1 MSVRLRLTLY
11 WASIVSLLLLG
22 AGLAVFLLF
31 QRLQWGRLDGALMEE
46 ADTAAQTIAHGADA
60 AQIVARLS
68 EERDLGPGRRVWVG
82 AGKASVASGGDSD
95 PDLPVL
101 RDADVTRGIVNGRHG
116 AFRYAVIPFLLNGA
130 QAYLAD
136 GVDARTARESV
147 SRLRATLLL
156 VMPVLL
162 AVSISVGYWLA
173 GWALAPLVTVAD
185 ALSEIKPRDLSCRL
199 APGPVEDELGR
210 LIRAINGL
218 LERIERASLAERR
231 FAADAAHE
239 LRTPLTVLHTGIEVA
254 LRRERTAAEYELA
267 LNSALRDTAAVCSM
281 ADDLLALTRLDH
293 ELSAGRILVDLRAVA
308 EEVLDVVEPLTAA
321 KHLRVE
327 TNLAT
332 DAKVQ
337 GNREHLRRLL
347 INLLDNALKFTPDK
361 GWIAVSLESQ
371 SDIITL
377 RIADSGPGIQDTD
390 LPFIF
395 ERFFRGHN
403 GHGEP
408 GKGLGLSLCR
418 EIVELH
424 DGEMIATNRAGGGA
438 EFVVKLRA
446 WLPSD
451 SAAAST

>member
-1 MSVRLRLTLY
+1 
-11 WASIVSLLLLG
+11 
-22 AGLAVFLLF
+22 
-31 QRLQWGRLDGALMEE
+31 
-46 ADTAAQTIAHGADA
+46 
-60 AQIVARLS
+60 
-68 EERDLGPGRRVWVG
+68 
-82 AGKASVASGGDSD
+82 
-95 PDLPVL
+95 
-101 RDADVTRGIVNGRHG
+101 
-116 AFRYAVIPFLLNGA
+116 
-130 QAYLAD
+130 
-136 GVDARTARESV
+136 
-147 SRLRATLLL
+147 
-156 VMPVLL
+156 
-162 AVSISVGYWLA
+162 
-173 GWALAPLVTVAD
+173 
-185 ALSEIKPRDLSCRL
+185 
-199 APGPVEDELGR
+199 
-210 LIRAINGL
+210 
-218 LERIERASLAERR
+218 
-231 FAADAAHE
+231 
-239 LRTPLTVLHTGIEVA
+239 
-254 LRRERTAAEYELA
+254 
-267 LNSALRDTAAVCSM
+267 
-281 ADDLLALTRLDH
+281 
-293 ELSAGRILVDLRAVA
+293 VA

-332 DAKVQ
+332 DAKVE

-390 LPFIF
+390 VPFIF
-395 ERFFRGHN
+395 ERFFRGRN

-424 DGEMIATNRAGGGA
+424 DGEITATNRAGGGA